1 MSKKNSSVS
10 LKVKFKEHKELSK
23 IYLKFKGQIK
33 NINTKERIAI
43 AISGGPDSLAL
54 AALAKN
60 YSLEKKTK
68 FYYVLVDH
76 RIRKNSSKEALKS
89 KKNLKKFKIK
99 LDILTNY
106 LKIEKNVQSTARII
120 RYKLLSKFC
129 EKKKKLQQY

>member
-10 LKVKFKEHKELSK
+10 LKVKFKEQKELLK
-23 IYLKFKGQIK
+23 IYLKFKEKIK
-33 NINTKERIAI
+33 NINTKSIAI

-76 RIRKNSSKEALKS
+76 RIRKNSSKEALKV
-89 KKNLKKFKIK
+89 KKILNKFNIK

-129 EKKKKLQQY
+129 EKKKLQQY

>member
-10 LKVKFKEHKELSK
+10 LKIKFKEHKELAK

-33 NINTKERIAI
+33 NIYGERIAI

-60 YSLEKKTK
+60 YSLEKKTR

-76 RIRKNSSKEALKS
+76 RIRKNSSK
-89 KKNLKKFKIK
+89 K
-99 LDILTNY
+99 L
-106 LKIEKNVQSTARII
+106 
-120 RYKLLSKFC
+120 
-129 EKKKKLQQY
+129 